1 MSIYILSGLFFWNQ
15 SFISKNTHFEMSILT
30 QIGFSSNLMA
40 SGRVQQLD
48 KSSWPSQIPIV
59 CRLGKGSPMPET
71 HIAPNHTPT
80 IADFVPKCCTTGI
93 WLMQLALDTT
103 RQVGGYLDLEGGN
116 RICMVLEWT
125 IGLKRLAYSRI
136 DLSLCCSVS
145 LHFKEIW
152 ETQNHQTFCVSL
164 VLVSF
169 TLIYRAVCPF
179 LVKHSTIITSEE
191 SLRDS
196 KLPVT
201 GCLRTEGQD
210 SVYETCACV
219 IHTILLN

>member
-1 MSIYILSGLFFWNQ
+1 
-15 SFISKNTHFEMSILT
+15 
-30 QIGFSSNLMA
+30 
-40 SGRVQQLD
+40 
-48 KSSWPSQIPIV
+48 
-59 CRLGKGSPMPET
+59 
-71 HIAPNHTPT
+71 
-80 IADFVPKCCTTGI
+80 
-93 WLMQLALDTT
+93 MQLLWLLVTT
-103 RQVGGYLDLEGGN
+103 RQAGGYLDLEGGN

-125 IGLKRLAYSRI
+125 LGLKRLAYSRI
-136 DLSLCCSVS
+136 DLILTLCCSVS
-145 LHFKEIW
+145 LHLKGTW

-169 TLIYRAVCPF
+169 TLIYRAACPF
-179 LVKHSTIITSEE
+179 LVKHSATIITSEE

-201 GCLRTEGQD
+201 GCLRTKGQE

>member
-1 MSIYILSGLFFWNQ
+1 MPAPRLRRVDTPLLGWGVPILVDPQNFMTPVADG
-15 SFISKNTHFEMSILT
+15 FIACMGVT
-30 QIGFSSNLMA
+30 
-40 SGRVQQLD
+40 
-48 KSSWPSQIPIV
+48 
-59 CRLGKGSPMPET
+59 
-71 HIAPNHTPT
+71 TP
-80 IADFVPKCCTTGI
+80 C
-93 WLMQLALDTT
+93 
-103 RQVGGYLDLEGGN
+103 
-116 RICMVLEWT
+116 
-125 IGLKRLAYSRI
+125 
-136 DLSLCCSVS
+136 LSLCFSVS
-145 LHFKEIW
+145 LHLKETW

-169 TLIYRAVCPF
+169 TLIYRAACPF

-201 GCLRTEGQD
+201 GCLRTKGQE